1 VERIFGEAGV
11 NNESEDMIVAG
22 IIFVALLIGVV
33 FGTLLYQAYER
44 GIQIKQPPVEP
55 IEMPVYD
62 EVVEVV

>member
-1 VERIFGEAGV
+1 M

-22 IIFVALLIGVV
+22 IIFVALLVGVV

-55 IEMPVYD
+55 VEMPIYD
-62 EVVEVV
+62 EVAEVV

>member
-1 VERIFGEAGV
+1 MK
-11 NNESEDMIVAG
+11 NESEDMIVAG
-22 IIFVALLIGVV
+22 IIFVALLVGVV

-55 IEMPVYD
+55 VEMPIYD